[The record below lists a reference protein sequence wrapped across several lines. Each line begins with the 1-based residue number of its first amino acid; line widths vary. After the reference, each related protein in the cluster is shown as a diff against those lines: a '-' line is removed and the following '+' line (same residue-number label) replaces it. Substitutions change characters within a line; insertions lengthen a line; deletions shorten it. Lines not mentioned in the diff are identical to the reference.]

1 MNQQMTNQAIAR
13 DTRVPTFMRAAR
25 IVAARSVQ
33 IVDVPVPVPGPGQM
47 LIRMEGC
54 GLCGSNLP
62 LWQGRPWF
70 QYPLEPGAPGHEGWG
85 RVVAL
90 GAGVDPAGSIRPG
103 DRVVALSYHALAE
116 YDVAQCDA
124 VVALP
129 RSLDRVGVP
138 GEPLGCAVNAF
149 RRSDIRR
156 DHIVAVVGLGFFG
169 ALLAQLAVQV
179 GARVLAISRRPFA
192 VALGRA
198 LGAEAV
204 FSLADESTEQILA
217 RVSEI
222 TEGRGCDRV
231 IEAAGLQRTLDL
243 AGALAGVRGR
253 LVIAGYHQDGPRNVD
268 MQAWNWRGLDVINAH
283 ERETRVYVDG
293 MRGAVDALA
302 SGTLDLSRLLTHRRA
317 LERVSEAFEL
327 LETRPEGFL
336 KVEVT
341 M

>member
-1 MNQQMTNQAIAR
+1 MRNQTSARETQAPAS
-13 DTRVPTFMRAAR
+13 MRAAR
-25 IVAARSVQ
+25 IVGARSVR
-33 IVDVPVPVPGPGQM
+33 VVEAPVPEPGPDQV

-54 GLCGSNLP
+54 GLCGSSLP

-90 GAGVDPAGSIRPG
+90 GAGVDPAGSVRLG

-116 YDVAQCDA
+116 YDVARCDA
-124 VVALP
+124 LVPLP
-129 RSLDRVGVP
+129 PSLDGMDVP

-156 DHIVAVVGLGFFG
+156 GHTVAVVGMGFFG
-169 ALLAQLAVQV
+169 ALLAQLVVRA

-204 FSLADESTEQILA
+204 FSLEDESAEHILG

-222 TEGRGCDRV
+222 TRGRGCDRV

-243 AGALAGVRGR
+243 AGALAAVRGR
-253 LVIAGYHQDGPRNVD
+253 LIIAGYHQDGSRSVD

-283 ERETRVYVDG
+283 ERETRVYVEG

-302 SGTLDLSRLLTHRRA
+302 SGTLDLAPLLTHRRA
-317 LERVSEAFEL
+317 LERVEEAFEL

-336 KVEVT
+336 KVEV
-341 M
+341 MM